1 MQRLYLAR
9 VARVTITIV
18 AWVTSEEGEKND
30 LGDKKDW
37 DD

>member
-9 VARVTITIV
+9 IARVTIV